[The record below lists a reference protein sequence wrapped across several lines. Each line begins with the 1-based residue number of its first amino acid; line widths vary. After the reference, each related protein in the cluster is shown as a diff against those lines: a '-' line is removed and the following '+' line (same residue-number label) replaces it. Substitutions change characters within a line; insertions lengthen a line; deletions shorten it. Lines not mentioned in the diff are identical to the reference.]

1 MRKIFELRST
11 LAGEFAAASAA
22 PCGYE
27 WLTSVCGRKLCLQI
41 AGLGDVGRTVAAGLR
56 VLGGEVLESVG
67 IFDLNDAQAA
77 RLEMELN
84 QIQAPCGSRPVPP
97 VYICG
102 QEVLFDGDVFL
113 YCATKAVP
121 PVGGGTADVR
131 MAQYEAN
138 KGIIG
143 TYARQAAD
151 RHFRGLFCVVSDPVD
166 LLCMAALRTSG
177 EGAFPLHPEQIQGFG
192 LGVMYARAAYYAA
205 RAAKDGD
212 SPAAWFAAEGRV
224 FGPHGA
230 GLVAANSIMEE
241 HYDEAASLQLTE
253 RTVHANQE
261 MRALGFKPYIA
272 PAFSS
277 AAFSVLAAVSGEWC
291 DSARYL
297 NGLYFGARNR
307 TLSSGTQWEDDIL
320 PEGLWKRVEEAYRGL
335 EAFLCG

>member
-1 MRKIFELRST
+1 MHTIPELYSI
-11 LAGEFAAASAA
+11 LAKEFASSYTA

-27 WLTSVCGRKLCLQI
+27 WLTSVCGRRLRLQI

-67 IFDLNDAQAA
+67 IFDLNEAQAL

-84 QIQAPCGSRPVPP
+84 QIQAPCGNKPMPAVT
-97 VYICG
+97 VCG
-102 QEVLFDGDVFL
+102 QEDLFDCDVFL
-113 YCATKAVP
+113 YCATKSVP
-121 PVGGGTADVR
+121 PVGGSVADVR
-131 MAQYEAN
+131 MAQYDAN
-138 KGIIG
+138 RGIVGI
-143 TYARQAAD
+143 YARQAAD
-151 RHFRGLFCVVSDPVD
+151 RHFRGLFGVVSDPVD
-166 LLCMAALRTSG
+166 LLCMAALRESVNG
-177 EGAFPLHPEQIQGFG
+177 EQPLHPEQVQGFG

-205 RAAKDGD
+205 KAAADGD
-212 SPAAWFAAEGRV
+212 LPAAWFAGEGRV

-230 GLVAANSIMEE
+230 GLVAANSIKEE
-241 HYDEAASLQLTE
+241 HYDQNASLQLTD

-277 AAFSVLAAVSGEWC
+277 AAFSVLAAVSGKWC

-320 PEGLWKRVEEAYRGL
+320 PDALWLRVEEAYRAL